1 VLTIL
6 TQSHLINQETNTTK
20 SLIILSLD
28 ICFPK
33 VLIMTSEILD
43 VALPEEEV
51 TDVTK
56 KTETIPPEGGF
67 AGWLS
72 VIGCSC
78 GLFSTFGF
86 LNA

>member
-1 VLTIL
+1 
-6 TQSHLINQETNTTK
+6 
-20 SLIILSLD
+20 
-28 ICFPK
+28 
-33 VLIMTSEILD
+33 MTSEILD
-43 VALPEEEV
+43 VVLPEEEV
-51 TDVTK
+51 TE